1 MGTLI
6 IFFILGVFVI
16 IALKNTIDHFMGIGG
31 CCGDKQKINKKHLL
45 HIVDHRQVTIL
56 GIHCQNCENRIKNV
70 INQQPHLLCHHISH
84 QKIAYIKSNQKINE
98 LELKKIIEAIGYQVV
113 NIK

>member
-16 IALKNTIDHFMGIGG
+16 IALKNTIDHFMGIGC
-31 CCGDKQKINKKHLL
+31 CCGDKQKIKKKHLL

-84 QKIAYIKSNQKINE
+84 QKIAYIKSDQKINE
-98 LELKKIIEAIGYQVV
+98 LELKKIIEAIGYQVE

>member
-31 CCGDKQKINKKHLL
+31 CCGDKQKIKKKHLL

-70 INQQPHLLCHHISH
+70 INIFNEKVGVFKKSQRTYANDNRRY
-84 QKIAYIKSNQKINE
+84 QKYFRFLGSTKLIN
-98 LELKKIIEAIGYQVV
+98 K
-113 NIK
+113 